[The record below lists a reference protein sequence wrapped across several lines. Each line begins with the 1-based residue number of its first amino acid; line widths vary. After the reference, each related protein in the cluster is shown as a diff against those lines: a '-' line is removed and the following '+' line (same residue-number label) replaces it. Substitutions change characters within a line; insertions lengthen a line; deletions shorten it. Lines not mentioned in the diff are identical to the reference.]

1 MYNIKIICYFAQEID
16 SVNIIT
22 SWKTCFFHQ
31 LSTHSAML
39 PQSFL
44 GYMNV
49 KCQSVFVRSS
59 VDLGSHIHSGMGLS
73 ICTKL
78 ARVLVSRPMLVLGSK
93 VQEKSMRSNFLF

>member
-59 VDLGSHIHSGMGLS
+59 VDLGSHIHFRDGSEHMHKAHSGFGFQAD
-73 ICTKL
+73 
-78 ARVLVSRPMLVLGSK
+78 ARSWVESSGEIDA
-93 VQEKSMRSNFLF
+93 Q

>member
-1 MYNIKIICYFAQEID
+1 MYNIKIICYFAREID

-59 VDLGSHIHSGMGLS
+59 VDLGSHIHSGMGLRHMMH
-73 ICTKL
+73 K
-78 ARVLVSRPMLVLGSK
+78 ARSGFGFQVDA
-93 VQEKSMRSNFLF
+93 RSWVESSGEIDAH